1 MKASRAEFTW
11 LTGDLLRS
19 GRSVRFQALGYSMQP
34 EILHGDVVIIA
45 PVVHPLSDHE
55 IVLCLTRGERPI
67 LHRIVETKVNLDG
80 QRLYLLRGD
89 AHDAVDGWLGAE
101 HILGRMV
108 AVERR
113 GVFKRPSPL
122 SKAVR
127 IVRKLRQYLQM
138 REGR

>member
-1 MKASRAEFTW
+1 MKVPRAEFTW
-11 LTGDLLRS
+11 LTGDLLRI

-34 EILHGDVVIIA
+34 EILHGDVVTVA
-45 PVVHPLSDHE
+45 PVVHPLTERE

-67 LHRIVETKVNLDG
+67 LHRIIESKVNSAG

-89 AHDAVDGWLGAE
+89 AHDAVDGWLEAE

-113 GVFKRPSPL
+113 GAFKRPSPL

-127 IVRKLRQYLQM
+127 IAHRLRQCLRV
-138 REGR
+138 RERL

>member
-1 MKASRAEFTW
+1 MKAPRAEFTW

-34 EILHGDVVIIA
+34 EILHGDVVTVA
-45 PVVHPLSDHE
+45 PVVHTLTERE

-67 LHRIVETKVNLDG
+67 LHRIIESKVNASG
-80 QRLYLLRGD
+80 QKLYLLRGD
-89 AHDAVDGWLGAE
+89 AHDAVDGWLEAE

-113 GVFKRPSPL
+113 GAFKRPSPL

-127 IVRKLRQYLQM
+127 IAHRLRQCLRM
-138 REGR
+138 RKRR